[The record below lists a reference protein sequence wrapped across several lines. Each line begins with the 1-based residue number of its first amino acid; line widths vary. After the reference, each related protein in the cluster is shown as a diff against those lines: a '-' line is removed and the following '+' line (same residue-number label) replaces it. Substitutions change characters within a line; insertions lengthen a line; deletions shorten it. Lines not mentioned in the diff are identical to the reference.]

1 VRLALKVVTL
11 YDWDFTDVI
20 LLYFYLKILLYKRA
34 YTQPKGG
41 DTVG

>member
-1 VRLALKVVTL
+1 MRLALKFVTL

-20 LLYFYLKILLYKRA
+20 LLYFYLKILYKKGLYK
-34 YTQPKGG
+34 TKGG